1 LVDLVG
7 VQMDPNTGASLL
19 VLREHDAPNRLL
31 PISVGGPEAASIAIA
46 ASGQTV
52 PRPMTHDLMATLIEG
67 FDGHLDAVEV
77 TDLEDGSFLA
87 SLAISGPGG
96 ERRFDTRPSDGIALA
111 VRLHAPLYVSEHVLE
126 EAGSVP
132 TVELDEVAIDA
143 EVDQFRSFL
152 AELEP
157 GDFDDETAPD
167 TDQTSDPNIIDII
180 DSDPDD
186 SDPNIIDS
194 ELDDEGEPEG

>member
-1 LVDLVG
+1 
-7 VQMDPNTGASLL
+7 
-19 VLREHDAPNRLL
+19 
-31 PISVGGPEAASIAIA
+31 
-46 ASGQTV
+46 
-52 PRPMTHDLMATLIEG
+52 MTHDLMATLIEG

-77 TDLEDGSFLA
+77 TDLQDGSFLA

-111 VRLHAPLYVSEHVLE
+111 VRLHAPLYVSEHVLA
-126 EAGSVP
+126 EAGSLP

-157 GDFDDETAPD
+157 GDFDDETASDTDQSNDPDITDNETAPD
-167 TDQTSDPNIIDII
+167 TDQPNELDVIASESVI
-180 DSDPDD
+180 DSDSD
-186 SDPNIIDS
+186 SESDVIDSELDVTDNESDVIDS
-194 ELDDEGEPEG
+194 ELDDGSEPEG